1 MKDVTVGVLHIILAA
16 MWRNSE
22 KPHMPACGMDDKRRG
37 RGELDFFADVL
48 PVYYIDGGSSHV
60 AGNPLYSNDTVDGI

>member
-1 MKDVTVGVLHIILAA
+1 
-16 MWRNSE
+16 
-22 KPHMPACGMDDKRRG
+22 MDDKRRG